1 MIRGWLVGD
10 AELVAKLERTAPA
23 MGQALEKSVQRLAL
37 QLLRHVKEDKLSDQV
52 LHVRTG
58 RLRRLINQRVAVE
71 GGKVTGIVGTNVA
84 YGARHEFGFQG
95 TETVRAHLR
104 RIKQA
109 WGRPIAEREVA
120 VRAHARNVNYPARSF
135 LRSALADMRGQI
147 EAGMKKALDEAA
159 RKGSA

>member
-37 QLLRHVKEDKLSDQV
+37 QLLRHVKEDKLSGQV
-52 LHVRTG
+52 LRVRSG
-58 RLRRLINQRVAVE
+58 RLRRSANQRVEVA
-71 GGKVTGIVGTNVA
+71 GAKVTGIVGTNVE
-84 YGARHEFGFQG
+84 YGRMHEYGFQG

-109 WGRPIAEREVA
+109 WGRPIAEREVS
-120 VRAHARNVNYPARSF
+120 VRSFSRKVNYPAKSF
-135 LRSALADMRGQI
+135 LRSALADMRPQI
-147 EAGMKKALDEAA
+147 EAEMKKALDSAA
-159 RKGSA
+159 RKGTA